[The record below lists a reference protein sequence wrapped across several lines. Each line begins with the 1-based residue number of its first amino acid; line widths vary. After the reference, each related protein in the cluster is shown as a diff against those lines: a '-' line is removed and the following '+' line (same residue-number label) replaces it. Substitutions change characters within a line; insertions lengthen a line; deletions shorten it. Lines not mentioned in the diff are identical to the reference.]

1 MTSVSAI
8 FYLPEKLKK
17 NSENIKK
24 VHIAALEFKE
34 KSKAFTVDIQ
44 NINELVR
51 NDCVPPYLTH
61 MTFPCLLIGRFS
73 GGQIRIEENYT
84 GVKKILKW
92 IDEQYGDGDEQG
104 DEPDDERDDERD
116 DKGNKIPPAPAPTR
130 EADDDGGDGFGVVGD
145 FDKNEDDDDIE
156 DIHEG
161 EFANLK
167 KESKFQLG
175 ERERQREQRER
186 QQEMAMKRREPVQRR
201 RRLPKSDDDFEDEVE
216 KVPDEDDTISS
227 SSSKTGK
234 KIGTGKISAEELTA
248 QQEKIEKDRKD
259 SLEKLRKEF
268 EMSDKQKKNRGR
280 FELQ

>member
-1 MTSVSAI
+1 MASVSAI

-24 VHIAALEFKE
+24 VHAAALEFKE

-51 NDCVPPYLTH
+51 NDCVPPYLMH

-92 IDEQYGDGDEQG
+92 IDEQYGD
-104 DEPDDERDDERD
+104 DEPDEPDEHDDERD

-161 EFANLK
+161 EFASLK
-167 KESKFQLG
+167 KESKFQQG

-186 QQEMAMKRREPVQRR
+186 QQEMVMKRRGPVRQQRQ

-216 KVPDEDDTISS
+216 KVPDEDDTISSS